1 MTAIMQQE
9 LKKALAILEAGGLI
23 LYPTD
28 TVWGI
33 GCDATNPLAVQKV
46 YALKK
51 REESKALI
59 CLVSS
64 FIMLEE
70 VIPEVPLVAREL
82 LQEAEK
88 PTTIIYHRPQWVA
101 HNLVAEDNTLAIR
114 VVQHEFCELLI
125 EKFGKPIVSTSA
137 NISSQKTAESY
148 QEISREILEGVDYV
162 VNLHQQNQAA
172 QPSAILLLGNDGE
185 VTVLRA

>member
-1 MTAIMQQE
+1 MQQE
-9 LKKALAILEAGGLI
+9 LKKALAILDSGGLI

-33 GCDATNPLAVQKV
+33 GCDATNSLAVQKV
-46 YALKK
+46 YDLKK
-51 REESKALI
+51 RAESKALI

-64 FIMLEE
+64 FTMLEE
-70 VIPEVPLVAREL
+70 VIHNVPPVVRQL
-82 LQEAEK
+82 LQVAKK
-88 PTTIIYHRPQWVA
+88 PTTIIYHQPQWIA
-101 HNLVAEDNTLAIR
+101 PNLVAEDNTLAIR
-114 VVQHEFCELLI
+114 IVQHEFCQLLI
-125 EKFGKPIVSTSA
+125 ENFGKPIVSTSA
-137 NISSQKTAESY
+137 NISGQKTAETY

-172 QPSAILLLGNDGE
+172 QPSAILLLGNDGK